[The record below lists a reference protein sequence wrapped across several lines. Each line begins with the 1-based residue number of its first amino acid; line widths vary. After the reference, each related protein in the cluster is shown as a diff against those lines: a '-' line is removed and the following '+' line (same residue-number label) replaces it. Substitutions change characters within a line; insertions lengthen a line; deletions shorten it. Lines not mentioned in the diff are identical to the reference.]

1 MEVQRWN
8 STPSWGKA
16 WRFCFK
22 PLIENHCTT
31 CIILYVMP
39 LQQLHIPAS
48 SPTWFASTVPVDVSR
63 FDVRILGI
71 LIVTM
76 GMATATGAPKHWR
89 ETFCRDITSLLTF
102 TNTSFGHPG
111 WSWAVGMLLLL
122 LMMMMMMM
130 MMDEWWMSDGWWMTM
145 TMNEWCIVI
154 VFVCFL
160 RPFQKKHPQQQQQ
173 YTRRPSVGRRYPSN
187 NPLKAQQLNIQFGM
201 MNFRVVSESLIL
213 HRDMVFNA
221 LTSFGTTK
229 SAFPTKQRVSG
240 AKRIHQFAHT
250 HTNS

>member
-1 MEVQRWN
+1 MEVLLQAPHRK
-8 STPSWGKA
+8 S
-16 WRFCFK
+16 
-22 PLIENHCTT
+22 LHDVYH
-31 CIILYVMP
+31 IICD
-39 LQQLHIPAS
+39 AS
-48 SPTWFASTVPVDVSR
+48 SATPHSS
-63 FDVRILGI
+63 ILTNLVCI
-71 LIVTM
+71 HSSSWCFPL
-76 GMATATGAPKHWR
+76 WR
-89 ETFCRDITSLLTF
+89 EDSWYPHCDHGYGYCHWGTKALKGDVLPWHHIIADIYQHIVWTSRVIV
-102 TNTSFGHPG
+102 SG
-111 WSWAVGMLLLL
+111 WHAAAAAAAADDDDDDDDDGWV
-122 LMMMMMMM
+122 
-130 MMDEWWMSDGWWMTM
+130 MDEWWMSDGWWMTM

-250 HTNS
+250 HKLLKVWWA